1 MADGSRSD
9 PRERDYGDAAGYGT
23 GGSTSD
29 YRDVVGDEDAN
40 RPPGPNPLDA
50 IMSAPGSSRQTN
62 QWGRVNRPDIGL
74 ALMAA
79 SAAVTV
85 SLGVLLW
92 RRIRSDRK
100 QHHAYAD
107 REMRQRAARFQF

>member
-1 MADGSRSD
+1 MADGSRVD

-23 GGSTSD
+23 GGSASD
-29 YRDVVGDEDAN
+29 YRDVVGDDDAN

-50 IMSAPGSSRQTN
+50 IMSTPGSSRLSSH
-62 QWGRVNRPDIGL
+62 WGRVNRPDIGL

-85 SLGVLLW
+85 TLGVLLW

-100 QHHAYAD
+100 QHDAYAD
-107 REMRQRAARFQF
+107 RERRQRAARLQF